1 MRSFASIAL
10 FVLLGLASAVTIG
23 FGRDLPFAK
32 MGYDEEQ
39 EGLSERII
47 IKFSHVVAENT
58 PKGLAVDRFSKL
70 VKEKTK
76 GRVEV
81 QVFPNGILYS
91 DNTELDALMQ
101 GEVQMIAPAYSK
113 LSNQI
118 PPWLAMDLP
127 YAFRDEADVQRAV
140 NGEIGRMLFQTLEPF
155 NIKGMAFWSNG
166 FKQFTSNQLI
176 HMPED
181 LQGQRFR
188 IMPSKVLRAQFQ
200 ALGAE
205 TEDAPFTDVYGKLAD
220 GAVDGQENTISNIYT
235 KRLFQVQK
243 YMTIS
248 NHGYLGYAVIMN
260 RSFWEKLPPDIQAD
274 IEEAMQES
282 TTYINE
288 LAVSMNE
295 RQLQQMKKE
304 STMEIH
310 ELTPQEQDVWRQAMQ
325 PVYTKFAPSIGK
337 PLMDQIKKLH
347 QQR

>member
-1 MRSFASIAL
+1 MRSFVSIAL

-58 PKGLAVDRFSKL
+58 PKGLAVDRFSQL

-176 HMPED
+176 RMPED
-181 LQGQRFR
+181 LRGQRFR

-200 ALGAE
+200 AMGAE
-205 TEDAPFTDVYGKLAD
+205 TEDAPFTDVYRKLAD
-220 GAVDGQENTISNIYT
+220 GVVDGQENTISNIYT

-260 RSFWEKLPPDIQAD
+260 RSFWENLPPDIQAD

-282 TTYINE
+282 TIYINE

-325 PVYTKFAPSIGK
+325 SVYAKFAPSIGK
-337 PLMDQIKKLH
+337 PLMDQIKELH